1 MLRRKLLWNLGP
13 LIALLLLT
21 AIVAIWLLQGV
32 LADLNLIRNPADQQA
47 LLARFRTLVLGLAF
61 VFVVIINVSVIV
73 LLRMASMVLQ
83 PMDQLLAATR
93 ELGAEHFD
101 FRVKLQRND
110 EFAELAK
117 AYNSLAE
124 QLNTNERRRL
134 ETLGQAAVAMNH
146 ELNNALSII
155 DLQLAKL
162 SRQSS
167 DRVAIEGCLR
177 QIHEGLERVT
187 QTVHCLKNVRRIVL
201 TDYVPGTK
209 MLDLR
214 RSVGEDV
221 STSEVDVR

>member
-32 LADLNLIRNPADQQA
+32 LADLNLVRNSADQQA

-61 VFVVIINVSVIV
+61 VFVVIINISVIV

-101 FRVKLQRND
+101 FRVKLERND

-177 QIHEGLERVT
+177 QIHEGLQRVT

-214 RSVGEDV
+214 RSVGEDL
-221 STSEVDVR
+221 SASEVDVR